1 MICRT
6 PSWEQGK
13 LQKEQALELH
23 MPEKK
28 ECEFQGKYYP
38 NGGNVCIGDQCI
50 QCYDGKWGP
59 NEYELAFQERIIE
72 TLKSQ

>member
-1 MICRT
+1 
-6 PSWEQGK
+6 
-13 LQKEQALELH
+13 